1 MNLKTNVTRRDFAFS
16 ATAERKDGSM
26 LFFTN
31 TVEAESEEA
40 ARLQILSFLD
50 SRGLKPVD
58 VRINDD

>member
-16 ATAERKDGSM
+16 VTAERKDGSM
-26 LFFTN
+26 LFFAN

>member
-16 ATAERKDGSM
+16 VTAERKDGSM
-26 LFFTN
+26 LFFAN

-58 VRINDD
+58 VWINND